1 MAPRFTIT
9 LNGGKV
15 RGQRG
20 GGDASWKDK
29 QEGFLSASMRKAL
42 GVNAGGAGK
51 SASGKQLANNDLR
64 LKLSGNKGKPKAL
77 VSKSAQRAMQVEQKS
92 TSDEEGKWVNDM
104 YYKSGQSDI
113 VTNATVNADRPASYL
128 VHATNSKNK
137 KVLSKQIGTATGRL
151 LHKAGVFQ
159 SKDGGAGDE
168 VMKVEQSGSKST
180 AVKKK
185 GRGAFTY
192 PT

>member
-1 MAPRFTIT
+1 
-9 LNGGKV
+9 
-15 RGQRG
+15 
-20 GGDASWKDK
+20 
-29 QEGFLSASMRKAL
+29 MRKAL

-51 SASGKQLANNDLR
+51 NASGKQLANNDLR
-64 LKLSGNKGKPKAL
+64 LKLSGIKNKPKTL
-77 VSKSAQRAMQVEQKS
+77 VSKSAQRAMQVDQKNAQ
-92 TSDEEGKWVNDM
+92 SDEEGKWVNDM

-128 VHATNSKNK
+128 VHATNSRNK
-137 KVLSKQIGTATGRL
+137 KVLSKQIGSATGRL

-159 SKDGGAGDE
+159 SKDGGADE
-168 VMKVEQSGSKST
+168 DEMKVEQSST
-180 AVKKK
+180 KPSAVKKK